1 MVTFDD
7 FKKLE
12 IIVARIERVR
22 DHPNADKLFILEVN
36 IGETSARGR
45 SPASAR
51 GGCAP
56 GTRGWSAS
64 GGASGGKKEIVAGIK
79 NFYTKDE
86 LIGKDIVMV
95 NNLTPAVIRG
105 VESNGM
111 LLAVEDENGIR
122 LIMPDEPVKPGSRIK

>member
-36 IGETSARGR
+36 V
-45 SPASAR
+45 
-51 GGCAP
+51 GGV
-56 GTRGWSAS
+56 
-64 GGASGGKKEIVAGIK
+64 SGGKKEIVAGIK
-79 NFYTKDE
+79 NFYTKGE

-95 NNLTPAVIRG
+95 NNLAPAVIRG

-111 LLAVEDENGIR
+111 LLAVEDENSIR
-122 LIMPDEPVKPGSRIK
+122 LIMPDKPVKPGSRIK